1 MYIVVLLSYIL
12 GWVSWTE
19 IIGGDCGGHGPFIVV
34 RAEPEGDEGYAVVW
48 RIRHTSTKQ
57 SPNSALLVGVCQLPL
72 EAHDEVIVRL
82 SASHGAYICSS

>member
-34 RAEPEGDEGYAVVW
+34 RAEPEGDEGYVVVW
-48 RIRHTSTKQ
+48 RNKTYIEPRCVAW
-57 SPNSALLVGVCQLPL
+57 ALWGGCDREPKGNVKYSDIGAC
-72 EAHDEVIVRL
+72 VRL
-82 SASHGAYICSS
+82 Q